1 KYGTGGDYQ
10 RVAQAVT
17 AALQGL
23 AGGDIGSAL
32 AGASAPY
39 LAQLIKKTTGD
50 NAALNTMAH
59 AVLGAAVAQAQGNS
73 AIAGAAGAA
82 GGELAA
88 RLITQQLYGTRDT
101 NTLSEEQKQ
110 TVSALA
116 TLAAG
121 LAGGIAKGDSAGAI
135 AGAGAGKNAVE
146 NNLLANKYGVEKL
159 NETSLVALH
168 EKLVA
173 AKIGGMNDL
182 QEKFSACAGDGG
194 CERAVRNE
202 YRQREK
208 ESGENLVALYQA
220 GGLSQEDL
228 NLLFGKYA
236 RIMMEGAKEGQLN
249 SGWGG
254 ILGSIYTLNGNDW
267 TPIGT
272 ISNPYLAIVRSSE
285 QISEWKKQG
294 LSDEKIR
301 ELSLK
306 DGVISSVLAP
316 VDVNGVTNLLNNG
329 ASKEELVQF
338 AMIAAFGRVASGS
351 GKLSKVTDGSGG
363 SAGQAVKDTKVTPTE
378 QLALPSPE
386 FNVPGEYRLIR
397 NADGTATVEG
407 PRGGLYNSTGRY
419 TTDGKPV
426 FRDNSGGYVTLDGG
440 RVNVSAPVN
449 YESIPIHH
457 ICTNKCTS
465 GANGQI
471 AWTKEYQR
479 FFDGADLNINRATE
493 NLVAVPGHRGPHPIE
508 YHQYVYGSL
517 EQATQGLV
525 PRTPAYKEAVTKT
538 LDGIKKEALTVGS
551 DVNKWLT
558 RN

>member
-1 KYGTGGDYQ
+1 
-10 RVAQAVT
+10 
-17 AALQGL
+17 
-23 AGGDIGSAL
+23 
-32 AGASAPY
+32 
-39 LAQLIKKTTGD
+39 
-50 NAALNTMAH
+50 M
-59 AVLGAAVAQAQGNS
+59 
-73 AIAGAAGAA
+73 
-82 GGELAA
+82 
-88 RLITQQLYGTRDT
+88 
-101 NTLSEEQKQ
+101 
-110 TVSALA
+110 
-116 TLAAG
+116 
-121 LAGGIAKGDSAGAI
+121 
-135 AGAGAGKNAVE
+135 
-146 NNLLANKYGVEKL
+146 
-159 NETSLVALH
+159 NETSLVALY

-220 GGLSQEDL
+220 GGLSQEEL

-254 ILGSIYTLNGNDW
+254 ILGNIYTLNGNDW

-285 QISEWKKQG
+285 QIAEWKKQG

-329 ASKEELVQF
+329 ASKEELVRF
-338 AMIAAFGRVASGS
+338 AMIAAFGRAASGS
-351 GKLSKVTDGSGG
+351 GKISKVTDGSGG
-363 SAGQAVKDTKVTPTE
+363 AAGQAAKDTKVTPTE

-419 TTDGKPV
+419 TADGKPV

-517 EQATQGLV
+517 EQATQGLA

-551 DVNKWLT
+551 EVNKWLT